1 MFFKKLKIPV
11 TNETKEVD
19 VLQHWI
25 VRWDARISG
34 VYGIHSSGQQ
44 VCEIF
49 ISEKEAKEFAE
60 SLVAAFKLVKNCH
73 DIKSVK
79 IDKYTK

>member
-1 MFFKKLKIPV
+1 MFFKKLKVPV

-25 VRWDARISG
+25 VRWKARYGDYSG
-34 VYGIHSSGQQ
+34 EVKD

-49 ISEKEAKEFAE
+49 TSEVEAKEFYD
-60 SLVAAFKLVKNCH
+60 SLICAFNLVQNSRE
-73 DIKSVK
+73 IRSVK